1 MIDLKEILVANG
13 IAVLAMC
20 FLLSCRRRNR
30 DGFHSEE
37 KIYDIMC
44 LVTFLGAF
52 LETISFLIDGK
63 IFTGGRELNYL
74 TNSLC
79 FAGTVTID
87 FLWCLYVDLRIY
99 ENYKHML
106 RSAKLVA
113 IPWALELIAIVIN
126 MFGTGILFQVSNAN
140 IYSRSAGVAIGYF
153 TLLVYFTYS
162 ACLVFYSKKEGFNL
176 HFFPLQYF
184 IGPCLVGVVVQFLFY
199 GITSSWVSISMALLF
214 VQMQTYAENLYK
226 DELSG
231 LFNRRYLNGFLDKRI
246 SENKGSVLGIMLD
259 VNDFKAINDNFGHNA
274 GDRAICKMGDVLL
287 KSIPDNG
294 VAIRYAGDEFIVL
307 ISDSKAGSQP
317 GTTQNAQTGEAA
329 SENAKDQLAKLE
341 SALNTP
347 LGSEAQARPSTSEEI
362 LQATMNEIQARLEQF
377 NASDEEPF
385 SLYVAMG
392 CATLGAN
399 DTAESFLKHMD
410 EKMYEEKRKV
420 HLAAAAAEAC
430 TACAGNIPCAR

>member
-1 MIDLKEILVANG
+1 
-13 IAVLAMC
+13 MC
-20 FLLSCRRRNR
+20 
-30 DGFHSEE
+30 
-37 KIYDIMC
+37 I
-44 LVTFLGAF
+44 VTLLGALF
-52 LETISFLIDGK
+52 ETISFVIDGNP
-63 IFTGGRELNYL
+63 FPGGCELNYL

-79 FAGTVTID
+79 FAGTVTIG
-87 FLWCLYVDLRIY
+87 FLWCLYVDLRVY

-106 RSAKLVA
+106 RNAKLVA
-113 IPWALELIAIVIN
+113 IPWVLELVAIVIN
-126 MFGTGILFQVSNAN
+126 LFGTGILFQISEAN
-140 IYSRSAGVAIGYF
+140 VYSRSAGVAIGYF
-153 TLLVYFTYS
+153 TLLIYFTYS

-199 GITSSWVSISMALLF
+199 GISSSWVSISMALLF

-287 KSIPDNG
+287 KAIPDNG

-307 ISDSKAGSQP
+307 ISDSKASSQP
-317 GTTQNAQTGEAA
+317 GTTQNTQAGEAT

-347 LGSEAQARPSTSEEI
+347 LGGETQAKPSTPEEI

-392 CATLGAN
+392 YAMLGAD

-430 TACAGNIPCAR
+430 TTCAGSISPTC

>member
-1 MIDLKEILVANG
+1 
-13 IAVLAMC
+13 MC

-30 DGFHSEE
+30 DGFHAEE

-44 LVTFLGAF
+44 IVTLLGALF
-52 LETISFLIDGK
+52 ETISFVIDGNP
-63 IFTGGRELNYL
+63 FPGGRELNYL

-79 FAGTVTID
+79 FAGTVTIG
-87 FLWCLYVDLRIY
+87 FLWCLYVDLRVY

-106 RSAKLVA
+106 RNAKLVA
-113 IPWALELIAIVIN
+113 IPWVLELVAIVIN
-126 MFGTGILFQVSNAN
+126 LFGTGILFQVSEAN
-140 IYSRSAGVAIGYF
+140 VYSRSAGAAIGYF
-153 TLLVYFTYS
+153 TLLIYFTYS
-162 ACLVFYSKKEGFNL
+162 ACLVFYSKREGFNL

-199 GITSSWVSISMALLF
+199 GISSSWVSISMALLF

-287 KSIPDNG
+287 KAIPDNG

-307 ISDSKAGSQP
+307 ISDSKASPAPSNKQKTP
-317 GTTQNAQTGEAA
+317 ANAQDT
-329 SENAKDQLAKLE
+329 NTTKDQLEAKLE

-347 LGSEAQARPSTSEEI
+347 LGSEAQAKPSTPEEV
-362 LQATMNEIQARLEQF
+362 LRATMNEIQARLEQF

-392 CATLGAN
+392 YATLGAD

-420 HLAAAAAEAC
+420 HLATAAAEAC
-430 TACAGNIPCAR
+430 TACAGSLSPAC